1 VIRTLAV
8 EGYRSLRSLVLPLAP
23 VTVVTGANGTGKST
37 LYRSL
42 RLLTACARNEVV
54 QALAREGG
62 LPSALW
68 AGPEVIGAAVRR
80 GEYPVQGTV
89 RKKPVSL
96 RLGFAGDDLGYAIDL
111 GLPQRPSS
119 GAGSA
124 FSLDPEIKREWVWTG
139 PTLRPSTLMAE
150 RDRMLVKLRDDE
162 GRWLEPV
169 VGLATYDSLLSEF
182 ADPGNAPE
190 MMLLRERL
198 RSWRFYDHVRT
209 DVDAPA
215 RRRQVGTFTPVLGA
229 DGADLAA
236 AVQTI
241 LEIGDGAG
249 LAAAVDRAFPGSSL
263 HVEINAA
270 VFELRLRQPGMLRAL
285 STAELSDGTLRY
297 LIWAAA
303 LLTPRPPQLMVLNE
317 PETSLH
323 PDLLVPLA
331 ELITRAARD
340 TQLIVVT
347 HARSL
352 AASLAD
358 HGATHHELVSDVG
371 ETRVTGAFGDDG
383 EPRKDRWEV
392 GHVVRPAWTWPK
404 R

>member
-1 VIRTLAV
+1 MLTTLAV
-8 EGYRSLRSLVLPLAP
+8 SGYRSLRSLVLPLSQ

-80 GEYPVQGTV
+80 GEYPAQGTV
-89 RKKPVSL
+89 RKKPISL
-96 RLGFAGDDLGYAIDL
+96 RLGFASDDLGYAIDL
-111 GLPQRPSS
+111 GLPQPQN
-119 GAGSA
+119 SA
-124 FSLDPEIKREWVWTG
+124 FALDPEIKREWVWTG

-150 RDRMLVKLRDDE
+150 RDRMVVKLRDDA
-162 GRWLEPV
+162 GRWREPV

-182 ADPGNAPE
+182 TDPGNAPE
-190 MMLLRERL
+190 MLLLRERL

-209 DVDAPA
+209 DADAPA
-215 RRRQVGTFTPVLGA
+215 RRRQVGTFTPVLGS

-241 LEIGDGAG
+241 REIGDGEG
-249 LAAAVDRAFPGSSL
+249 LAEAVDRAFPGSSVQ
-263 HVEINAA
+263 VETDAA
-270 VFELRLRQPGMLRAL
+270 VFGLTLRQPGMLRAL

-303 LLTPRPPQLMVLNE
+303 LLTPRPPGLMVLNE

-323 PDLLVPLA
+323 PDLLTPLA
-331 ELITRAARD
+331 ELIARASRQ

-347 HARSL
+347 HARAL
-352 AASLAD
+352 AAALGEQ
-358 HGATHHELVSDVG
+358 GATRHELVSDLG
-371 ETRVTGAFGDDG
+371 ETRVAAPPPLDG
-383 EPRKDRWEV
+383 EPPRDRWEDD
-392 GHVVRPAWTWPK
+392 HVPRPLWSWPK